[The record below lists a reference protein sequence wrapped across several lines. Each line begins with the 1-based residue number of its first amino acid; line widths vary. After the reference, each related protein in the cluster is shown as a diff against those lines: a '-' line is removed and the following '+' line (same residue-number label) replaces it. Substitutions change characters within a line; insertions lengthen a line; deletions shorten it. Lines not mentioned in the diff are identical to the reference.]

1 MNSVQYIREDCNFVK
16 INKLIAFPLLL
27 LLLLLLNLWVISQMI
42 HKKEKEK
49 GKWVCSPIPEFAKKQ
64 FGSWIQ
70 NIFIHLCWIIIATL
84 LIYYYYYC
92 VLYFRTLQCVCVCVC
107 HGNALFT
114 KQETAGKQ
122 FLLLLLPS
130 TFYLLSREEGGVYL
144 ARHFFLVLSECVTDI
159 FLIFSNSL
167 CKFIFY

>member
-1 MNSVQYIREDCNFVK
+1 MLSLYFCFTF
-16 INKLIAFPLLL
+16 AFKSMSNITDDP
-27 LLLLLLNLWVISQMI
+27 Q
-42 HKKEKEK
+42 K
-49 GKWVCSPIPEFAKKQ
+49 GKRKREMGLFTYSGIRKKQ

-130 TFYLLSREEGGVYL
+130 TFYLLSREEGACTL
-144 ARHFFLVLSECVTDI
+144 HDI
-159 FLIFSNSL
+159 FFWYCQNV
-167 CKFIFY
+167 

>member
-1 MNSVQYIREDCNFVK
+1 
-16 INKLIAFPLLL
+16 
-27 LLLLLLNLWVISQMI
+27 MI

-92 VLYFRTLQCVCVCVC
+92 VLYFRTLQCVCVCVYVMEM
-107 HGNALFT
+107 HYSLNKKRQVNNF
-114 KQETAGKQ
+114 
-122 FLLLLLPS
+122 FFFFFLLPS
-130 TFYLLSREEGGVYL
+130 TFQFHSKLLTQLFYPLILPIVWISL
-144 ARHFFLVLSECVTDI
+144 TDLHIQKCLQLVLLQVVVLLALMVLVI
-159 FLIFSNSL
+159 LVI
-167 CKFIFY
+167 Y